1 MLVMIFSFLWLAIV
15 ITLGFFFLFS
25 NWPLWLLWLFFS
37 FPLIG
42 HCDYFGFF
50 FPFLLLAI
58 VITLVFF
65 SLFSDWPLWLLWLFS
80 FSLIGHCDYFGF
92 FFPFLWLAIVIT
104 LVFFSLSLIGHC
116 DYFGFFFP
124 FLWLAIVITLVF
136 FPFLW
141 LAIVITF
148 GFTSLNRETL
158 YQSNVIIEIC
168 DAEFEYIKILPFLQG
183 CWAIGSRLHLQ
194 GRRSELSAW
203 CWYGTGWFLHFP
215 TGGVVHM
222 IQFVQH
228 SKE

>member
-1 MLVMIFSFLWLAIV
+1 MIFSFLWLAIV
-15 ITLGFFFLFS
+15 ITL
-25 NWPLWLLWLFFS
+25 
-37 FPLIG
+37 
-42 HCDYFGFF
+42 
-50 FPFLLLAI
+50 
-58 VITLVFF
+58 V
-65 SLFSDWPLWLLWLFS
+65 
-80 FSLIGHCDYFGF
+80 F
-92 FFPFLWLAIVIT
+92 FFPFLWLAIVIA
-104 LVFFSLSLIGHC
+104 LVFFSFSLIGHC

-141 LAIVITF
+141 LAIVITLVFFPFLWLVIEITF

-215 TGGVVHM
+215 TSGVVHM

>member
-25 NWPLWLLWLFFS
+25 DWPLWLLWVFFS
-37 FPLIG
+37 FSLIG
-42 HCDYFGFF
+42 HCDYFGLF
-50 FPFLLLAI
+50 FPLLWLAI

-65 SLFSDWPLWLLWLFS
+65 PFLWLAIVNTLVFFFS

-92 FFPFLWLAIVIT
+92 
-104 LVFFSLSLIGHC
+104 
-116 DYFGFFFP
+116 
-124 FLWLAIVITLVF
+124 F

>member
-1 MLVMIFSFLWLAIV
+1 MIFSFLWLAIV
-15 ITLGFFFLFS
+15 ITL
-25 NWPLWLLWLFFS
+25 
-37 FPLIG
+37 
-42 HCDYFGFF
+42 
-50 FPFLLLAI
+50 
-58 VITLVFF
+58 V
-65 SLFSDWPLWLLWLFS
+65 
-80 FSLIGHCDYFGF
+80 F

-104 LVFFSLSLIGHC
+104 LVFFFLFSDWPLWLLW
-116 DYFGFFFP
+116 FFFP

-136 FPFLW
+136 FFLFSDWPLWLLWFFFPYLW

-215 TGGVVHM
+215 TGGVVHT
-222 IQFVQH
+222 IQFVRH

>member
-25 NWPLWLLWLFFS
+25 
-37 FPLIG
+37 
-42 HCDYFGFF
+42 
-50 FPFLLLAI
+50 
-58 VITLVFF
+58 
-65 SLFSDWPLWLLWLFS
+65 DWPLWLLWSFFS

-92 FFPFLWLAIVIT
+92 FSF
-104 LVFFSLSLIGHC
+104 SLIGHC
-116 DYFGFFFP
+116 EYFGFFFFLFSDWP
-124 FLWLAIVITLVF
+124 LWLLWFF